1 MKNNDIIK
9 QYLESNKVSPFWAAS
24 AMSWIE
30 RVLAGNMFFVQD
42 VSNPKLRTKDGHVS
56 RFECDATAI
65 VPDTG
70 KTVKA
75 HIIYTFNPKLTKA
88 HYATIKSL
96 CLKKM
101 SDKMS
106 RSF

>member
-9 QYLESNKVSPFWAAS
+9 RYLESNKVTPFWAAS
-24 AMSWIE
+24 AMEWIG
-30 RVLAGNMFFVQD
+30 RVMAGNRFFVQE

-65 VPDTG
+65 VPDSG

-75 HIIYTFNPKLTKA
+75 RILYTFNPGA
-88 HYATIKSL
+88 AKSHHV
-96 CLKKM
+96 
-101 SDKMS
+101 SIA
-106 RSF
+106 